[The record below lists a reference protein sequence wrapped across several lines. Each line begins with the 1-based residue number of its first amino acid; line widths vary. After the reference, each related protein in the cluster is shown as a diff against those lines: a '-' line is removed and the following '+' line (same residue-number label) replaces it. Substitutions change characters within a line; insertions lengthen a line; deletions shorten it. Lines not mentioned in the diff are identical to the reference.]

1 MYVYITLCL
10 AVGPLLRKWG
20 ILFLYPSP
28 MLAVWQHIYIY
39 IYVCARVILYRLYYI
54 VVLPSTFSSHWLPSA
69 TVLPGSCRNPLAS
82 CNNAKAWLWSTSDAA
97 MTCANCNAVSCS
109 GAEPLE
115 NTILEWAT
123 VAHWNAPSMK
133 RMCKFK
139 GAQIWALKVRNPA
152 LASSWEGA
160 RSSAEQLQQLWH
172 FQTWNARPKFGR
184 QILDRDFMWENVGNS
199 RGCQD
204 ASSVPRLPAPSF
216 VQGPEPKA
224 KLANGWWADWAVHIL
239 NGKTVA

>member
-1 MYVYITLCL
+1 
-10 AVGPLLRKWG
+10 
-20 ILFLYPSP
+20 
-28 MLAVWQHIYIY
+28 MLAVWQHIYIIHTCIY
-39 IYVCARVILYRLYYI
+39 IYVCVRVILYRLYYCCI
-54 VVLPSTFSSHWLPSA
+54 TYHQHSA
-69 TVLPGSCRNPLAS
+69 ATGFQVPLCSPGSCRNPLAS

-139 GAQIWALKVRNPA
+139 GTQIWALKVRNPA

-184 QILDRDFMWENVGNS
+184 QILDRDFMWESVRQFQGLP
-199 RGCQD
+199 RRIIRAK
-204 ASSVPRLPAPSF
+204 ASS
-216 VQGPEPKA
+216 A
-224 KLANGWWADWAVHIL
+224 KLRTRSLAKGQASKWLVGRLGSAYTQWQNCGIMQNYNFIFL
-239 NGKTVA
+239 CKNMLQT